1 MSDIEDPRVF
11 FALERTLLAWN
22 RTSTSLM
29 ALGFVIERFGLF
41 MQLLE
46 KKEIMAFHRIVS
58 LSIGAVF
65 IGLSTII
72 LFYSIVQ
79 YRRAL
84 ATLSPA
90 EIPKGYNIYTGVITN
105 GIVGLLG
112 LTLTLYILHG
122 VF

>member
-1 MSDIEDPRVF
+1 M
-11 FALERTLLAWN
+11 ERTLLAWN
-22 RTSTSLM
+22 RTGTSLM

-46 KKEIMAFHRIVS
+46 KKQVMAFHRIFS

-65 IGLSTII
+65 IGLATII

-84 ATLSPA
+84 ATLGPG
-90 EIPKGYNIYTGVITN
+90 EIPRGYNIHAGVITN
-105 GIVGLLG
+105 GVVGLLG
-112 LTLTLYILHG
+112 LALTVYILHG

>member
-1 MSDIEDPRVF
+1 M
-11 FALERTLLAWN
+11 ERTLLAWN
-22 RTSTSLM
+22 RTGVSLM

-41 MQLLE
+41 MQLLQ
-46 KKEIMAFHRIVS
+46 KKEVMAFHRIVS

-72 LFYSIVQ
+72 LFCSIVQ
-79 YRRAL
+79 YKRAL

-90 EIPKGYNIYTGVITN
+90 EIPAGYNIYAGVITN

-112 LTLTLYILHG
+112 LALTLYVLRG